1 MKIINT
7 IILYKTLKVN
17 VPRYR
22 KEAQNILQLYIIQHH
37 FVLYKCKDYLKKN
50 IYFRLLQ
57 LTSGIANLISR
68 FPIELTQE
76 MVQPALVLQQQS

>member
-1 MKIINT
+1 MQSVNNINNT
-7 IILYKTLKVN
+7 YLDPYKKSIEENFKSVKTTLNEEHKDGS
-17 VPRYR
+17 R
-22 KEAQNILQLYIIQHH
+22 KLLPEQ
-37 FVLYKCKDYLKKN
+37 KEW
-50 IYFRLLQ
+50 LLQ